1 MKVVYF
7 LSRDL
12 KHVYDSVEVEE
23 ITSSLSQQF
32 DNNYPH
38 LQDKYV
44 IRFKDKN
51 AANLEER
58 IKLRAVDNL

>member
-38 LQDKYV
+38 LKDKYV